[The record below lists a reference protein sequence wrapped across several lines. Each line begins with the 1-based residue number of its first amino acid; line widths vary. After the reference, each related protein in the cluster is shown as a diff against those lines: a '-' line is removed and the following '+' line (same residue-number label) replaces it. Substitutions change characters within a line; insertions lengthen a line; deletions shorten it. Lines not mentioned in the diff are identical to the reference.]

1 MGTAAECQPEAA
13 GRAAFRRLIGSTA
26 KRFPGRSPPMTPTT
40 ATAPFV
46 VLMAE
51 DSEHDVRAV
60 QRVWTKSGIRN
71 PLVVVKDG
79 EECLDYLLRRGEYE
93 NPEQSPRPGVLLLD
107 INLPKVDGFEVLNR
121 IKQTPG
127 LKRMPVV
134 MLTTSSRDEDRTRS
148 YDLGANAYMTKPV
161 GMEKLTQTLLAFN
174 VFWQL
179 VNLPEPRNYDGI

>member
-1 MGTAAECQPEAA
+1 
-13 GRAAFRRLIGSTA
+13 
-26 KRFPGRSPPMTPTT
+26 MTPT
-40 ATAPFV
+40 APAAPFV

-60 QRVWTKSGIRN
+60 QRVWVRSGIRN
-71 PLVVVKDG
+71 ALIVVKDG
-79 EECLDYLLRRGEYE
+79 EECMDYLLRRGKFE
-93 NPEQSPRPGVLLLD
+93 NPEASPRPGVLLLD
-107 INLPKVDGFEVLNR
+107 INLPKVDGFEVLHR
-121 IKQTPG
+121 IKETPG

-134 MLTTSSRDEDRTRS
+134 MLTTSSRDEDRLRS

-179 VNLPEPRNYDGI
+179 VSLPDPPDHDSR

>member
-1 MGTAAECQPEAA
+1 MTP
-13 GRAAFRRLIGSTA
+13 STA
-26 KRFPGRSPPMTPTT
+26 TV
-40 ATAPFV
+40 PFV

-60 QRVWTKSGIRN
+60 QRVWSRSGIRN

-79 EECLDYLLRRGEYE
+79 EECLDYLLRRGAYAD
-93 NPEQSPRPGVLLLD
+93 PDRSPKPGVLLLD
-107 INLPKVDGFEVLNR
+107 INLPKVDGFEVLSR

-134 MLTTSSRDEDRTRS
+134 MLTTSSRDEDRIRS

-179 VNLPEPRNYDGI
+179 VALPEPVDHDGH